1 MDIDHKGRIWV
12 AEGRNYRGS
21 RSAPD
26 GDRIVVIEDKDGNG
40 TADSSHVFVQETGFI
55 SPLGIAVVDKRIIVS
70 QRPEMV
76 PFDISDELHLKFDAV
91 AINYRRTM
99 KKEQLV

>member
-1 MDIDHKGRIWV
+1 V
-12 AEGRNYRGS
+12 S
-21 RSAPD
+21 
-26 GDRIVVIEDKDGNG
+26 VIQGFED
-40 TADSSHVFVQETGFI
+40 TIFSQ
-55 SPLGIAVVDKRIIVS
+55 DKRIIVS

-91 AINYRRTM
+91 AISYRRTM